1 VTATRR
7 HPTRRD
13 ERGIATL
20 WSVIVALACFA
31 IIGLV
36 LDGGVILRA
45 RSDAFSL
52 AGAAA
57 RVAAQELEPDA
68 AAQGQVVLDPVR
80 ARAAALEYLQQR
92 DATGVVT
99 VNGSDVT
106 VTVNVTAQLQIL
118 RVNDG
123 GSVDVE
129 ATATVSAIKGAQP

>member
-1 VTATRR
+1 MTTRVR
-7 HPTRRD
+7 PSARRD

-20 WSVIVALACFA
+20 WSVIVAVACFA

-57 RVAAQELEPDA
+57 RAGAQALEPDA

-80 ARAAALEYLQQR
+80 ARAAAMDYLDQR
-92 DATGVVT
+92 GATGSVRVDG
-99 VNGSDVT
+99 NNVT
-106 VTVNVTAQLQIL
+106 VTVTLTAQLQIL
-118 RVNDG
+118 RVRDG
-123 GSVDVE
+123 GSVDVD
-129 ATATVSAIKGAQP
+129 ATATVSAIKGAAP

>member
-1 VTATRR
+1 MTPRSR
-7 HPTRRD
+7 GRMRRD

-20 WSVIVALACFA
+20 WSVIVAIACFA

-57 RVAAQELEPDA
+57 RVGAQELEPDA

-80 ARAAALEYLQQR
+80 ARAAAIDYLAQR
-92 DATGVVT
+92 DAVGT
-99 VNGSDVT
+99 VAVAGNDVT
-106 VTVNVTAQLQIL
+106 VTVTLTAELQIL

-123 GSVDVE
+123 VDVE
-129 ATATVSAIKGAQP
+129 ATATVSAIKGGQP

>member
-1 VTATRR
+1 VTTHTR
-7 HPTRRD
+7 PNASRD

-20 WSVIVALACFA
+20 WTVIVTVACFA

-57 RVAAQELEPDA
+57 RAGAQALEPDA

-80 ARAAALEYLQQR
+80 ARAAAMDYLDQR
-92 DATGVVT
+92 GATGSVSVDG
-99 VNGSDVT
+99 NNVT
-106 VTVNVTAQLQIL
+106 VTVTLTAQLQIL
-118 RVNDG
+118 RVSDG
-123 GSVDVE
+123 GSVDVD
-129 ATATVSAIKGAQP
+129 ATATVSAIKGAAP